1 VLTNVRWVHTIAE
14 EGDPVGPFLAQARA
28 AGATTSLDIEYPFVT
43 DDAFPDLLGDLD
55 VAFLNAA
62 AAESLGG
69 STTAAAFLHAHGVPT
84 VLVTL
89 GSQGAM
95 LSLSDGQPAVI
106 PIWPVDAIDTNGAGD
121 AFAGAFAAGI
131 LKGLSAHEAAELAVF
146 YAGISTTALGGHG
159 PDRSL
164 EELRSIAKARGADWW
179 DRL

>member
-1 VLTNVRWVHTIAE
+1 
-14 EGDPVGPFLAQARA
+14 
-28 AGATTSLDIEYPFVT
+28 VT

-69 STTAAAFLHAHGVPT
+69 STTADAFLHAHGVPT

-164 EELRSIAKARGADWW
+164 EELRSIAKARG
-179 DRL
+179 